1 MQSRASH
8 DVKNSCA
15 ALVDLYAFDS
25 EAVSPISV
33 REEGCGKQVRG
44 KSPET
49 IFSHEVMVML
59 PDLFLKELKME
70 PPTMPEKAT
79 VTTGNNGWKF
89 FVIMIARV
97 ELSLHGT
104 R

>member
-1 MQSRASH
+1 MQSRAISH

-79 VTTGNNGWKF
+79 GNNGWKF

-97 ELSLHGT
+97 ELSPHGT